1 MTVRNGR
8 EGGLGI
14 LKGGSMGGRED
25 VTRPFPRRLLSR
37 FGGLGSLWRD
47 KDPQAPALNG
57 ARNQTA
63 RTLQQA

>member
-25 VTRPFPRRLLSR
+25 VTRPFPRRPLSR
-37 FGGLGSLWRD
+37 L
-47 KDPQAPALNG
+47 
-57 ARNQTA
+57 
-63 RTLQQA
+63 